1 MNWRPFELSSEPC
14 FRFSKIKSGERSLTR
29 WTESCDNTIRGWM
42 VVEIF
47 FPIVFLN
54 WISEEKQ
61 VIPSVEDFMCSDMSD
76 TIVPR
81 REVISETTGSKS
93 RRFRMLWKE
102 GAASLWPSR
111 MYWKALRMLKM
122 WLANLR
128 RLDVSL
134 RSRQ

>member
-1 MNWRPFELSSEPC
+1 MNCSPFELSSEPC
-14 FRFSKIKSGERSLTR
+14 FKFSKIKSGERSLTR
-29 WTESCDNTIRGWM
+29 CTESCDKIIRGWT

-47 FPIVFLN
+47 FAIMSLKL
-54 WISEEKQ
+54 ISEEKQ
-61 VIPSVEDFMCSDMSD
+61 VIPSVDDFMCSDMSV
-76 TIVPR
+76 TIVPSLD
-81 REVISETTGSKS
+81 VISETTGSKS
-93 RRFRMLWKE
+93 RRLRMLWKV